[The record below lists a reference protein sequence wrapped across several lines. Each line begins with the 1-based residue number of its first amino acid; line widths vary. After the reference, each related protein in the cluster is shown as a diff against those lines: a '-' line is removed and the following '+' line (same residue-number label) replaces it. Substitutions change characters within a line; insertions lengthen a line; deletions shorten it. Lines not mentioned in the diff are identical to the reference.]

1 MSTATNDANWSVI
14 GHDWAVATL
23 AQHIR
28 SGRVQHAYLFTGAK
42 AIGKHTLAVAFAQA
56 MLCTEASSPCAEP
69 NQCRSCMLIASG
81 KHPDV
86 RMLAPVVT
94 GKIIKRAKISI
105 EPIRE
110 LIKHFSLRPME
121 AERRVAIITSFD
133 AAGRAA
139 SDVLLKTLE
148 EPPGNSVIV
157 LSTES
162 AASLPPTIVSRC
174 TQIALRALPISL
186 VQQALSARW
195 GAAAEQA
202 ELLARLSR
210 GRLGWAVSLLSNES
224 ALETRAE
231 RLSELRAL
239 LPAARVARFAYAEEL
254 CKDREALVATLD
266 LWSCWWRDVMHVAAG
281 ASTSLTNADRSADVH
296 FAAKQLTA
304 GEASRAVASVRA
316 AQVCLEHNANA
327 RLALEVLL
335 IDLPRISVG

>member
-1 MSTATNDANWSVI
+1 MSTVANRTTWGVI
-14 GHDWAVATL
+14 GHDSTLATL
-23 AQHIR
+23 AHHISAR
-28 SGRVQHAYLFTGAK
+28 RVKHAYLFTGAR
-42 AIGKHTLAVAFAQA
+42 AIGKHTLAVAFARA
-56 MLCTEASSPCAEP
+56 MLCTEPNSPCSEA
-69 NQCRSCMLIASG
+69 NLCRSCMLISTG

-86 RMLAPVVT
+86 RMLAPVTT
-94 GKIIKRAKISI
+94 GKIVHRAKIGI
-105 EPIRE
+105 DPIRE
-110 LIKHFSLRPME
+110 LIRQFSLRPLE
-121 AERRVAIITSFD
+121 AQRRVAIITDFES
-133 AAGRAA
+133 AGRAA
-139 SDVLLKTLE
+139 ADALLKTLE
-148 EPPGNSVIV
+148 EPPGNGVIV
-157 LSTES
+157 LTAES
-162 AASLPPTIVSRC
+162 GADLPSTIVSRC
-174 TQIALRALPISL
+174 ARLSLRPLSHSL
-186 VQQALSARW
+186 VRQALSERL
-195 GAAAEQA
+195 GATGAQA
-202 ELLARLSR
+202 ELIARLSA
-210 GRLGWAVSLLSNES
+210 GRLGWAVDLLSNES

-254 CKDREALVATLD
+254 CKDREALVDTLD